1 VSTYRFSRI
10 APNKLNQILWHGFAI
25 MNHTS
30 ANLRRLDLRR
40 DWRIVDRGVNGKPF
54 LWQSRASKK
63 FLMIDIFNPDASKR
77 CYFIFISVN
86 NPYSTKKTNRK
97 VIGSGC
103 IERPNESWNDAYLR
117 AKKIAEQYMRHEN
130 FK

>member
-1 VSTYRFSRI
+1 MFFQNSAEQVK
-10 APNKLNQILWHGFAI
+10 PILQHGFGL
-25 MNHTS
+25 MKHTS
-30 ANLRRLDLRR
+30 ANLRRLELRR

-63 FLMIDIFNPDASKR
+63 FLMIDIFNPNASKR
-77 CYFIFISVN
+77 CYPIFISAN
-86 NPYSTKKTNRK
+86 NPYSNKKTNRK
-97 VIGSGC
+97 VIGAGC

-117 AKKIAEQYMRHEN
+117 AKKIAEQYMEDED